1 MAPTAHRGLDA
12 LIAAV
17 RAGSI
22 GGDIGQARA
31 ISDTAGRGWTYAMLV
46 AEAARSWEHLR
57 THRPAGVLLLLA
69 DQSAEAVAALLG
81 GLAAGYQVI
90 LQGAALDEDARARLE
105 QAFRPD
111 ATFERGSLQLDAC
124 AGPPAYP
131 AAAVLLSTS
140 GTTGSSK
147 FVRLPLAALVAN
159 ARQIADA
166 LHIASTDIALGHLP
180 IHYSYGLSVVTSH
193 LEVGAAVHLT
203 AMSFTQPDFWQDVA
217 VARATHL
224 PGVPF
229 HYMFLARGAL
239 GSLVPSCIK
248 SFTQAGGALAVPV
261 RQRVHD
267 AVGSRGGRFY
277 VMYGQTEAAPR
288 IATLDHADFPAHP
301 ESVGRVLAGGHL
313 RIVNEQ
319 GGDVAAG
326 EEGEIVYSGPNV
338 MAGYASTREDLT
350 APDLPLPLI
359 RTGDRGVLDQRGFLT
374 LRGRDQGFAKVGG
387 LRLGLDDL
395 AARLAPFSDVALLP
409 GDDRVHV
416 FHAAAAEGDLKP
428 HIRNLALDYAIPVS
442 SFSLHVL
449 ADIPRHASGKVDYQR
464 LRELAE

>member
-1 MAPTAHRGLDA
+1 MAPTAHRGLNA

-159 ARQIADA
+159 ARHSRTI
-166 LHIASTDIALGHLP
+166 
-180 IHYSYGLSVVTSH
+180 
-193 LEVGAAVHLT
+193 
-203 AMSFTQPDFWQDVA
+203 M
-217 VARATHL
+217 AR
-224 PGVPF
+224 
-229 HYMFLARGAL
+229 
-239 GSLVPSCIK
+239 
-248 SFTQAGGALAVPV
+248 
-261 RQRVHD
+261 
-267 AVGSRGGRFY
+267 
-277 VMYGQTEAAPR
+277 E
-288 IATLDHADFPAHP
+288 
-301 ESVGRVLAGGHL
+301 
-313 RIVNEQ
+313 
-319 GGDVAAG
+319 
-326 EEGEIVYSGPNV
+326 
-338 MAGYASTREDLT
+338 
-350 APDLPLPLI
+350 
-359 RTGDRGVLDQRGFLT
+359 
-374 LRGRDQGFAKVGG
+374 
-387 LRLGLDDL
+387 
-395 AARLAPFSDVALLP
+395 
-409 GDDRVHV
+409 
-416 FHAAAAEGDLKP
+416 
-428 HIRNLALDYAIPVS
+428 
-442 SFSLHVL
+442 
-449 ADIPRHASGKVDYQR
+449 
-464 LRELAE
+464 

>member
-1 MAPTAHRGLDA
+1 MVATAHHGLEA

-22 GGDIGQARA
+22 DGEIGKARA
-31 ISDTAGRGWTYAMLV
+31 VSDTSGRGWTYAMLV
-46 AEAARSWEHLR
+46 AEAARSCERLR

-69 DQSAEAVAALLG
+69 DQSAEALAALLG
-81 GLAAGYQVI
+81 GLAAGYQV
-90 LQGAALDEDARARLE
+90 LFQSAVMDDEARARLE

-111 ATFERGSLQLDAC
+111 ATFERGRLQLATG
-124 AGPPAYP
+124 AVQPVYP
-131 AAAVLLSTS
+131 AAALLLSTS

-147 FVRLPLAALVAN
+147 FVRLPLAAVVAN
-159 ARQIADA
+159 ARQIATA
-166 LHIASTDIALGHLP
+166 LRIASNDVALGHLP

-203 AMSFTQPDFWQDVA
+203 ALSFTQPGFWQDVA
-217 VARATHL
+217 TARATHL

-239 GSLVPSCIK
+239 RSLVPACVT
-248 SFTQAGGALAVPV
+248 SFTQAGGALPVPT
-261 RQRVHD
+261 RQHIHD
-267 AVGSRGGRFY
+267 AVDGRGGRFY

-301 ESVGRVLAGGHL
+301 GSVGCVMAGGHL
-313 RIVNEQ
+313 RIVGEQ
-319 GGDVAAG
+319 GADVAPG
-326 EEGEIVYSGPNV
+326 EEGEVVYSGPNA

-350 APDLPLPLI
+350 APDLPLPSI
-359 RTGDRGVLDQRGFLT
+359 RTGDRGVLDQQGFLT

-387 LRLGLDDL
+387 LRLSLDDM

-409 GDDRVHV
+409 GDDRVYV
-416 FHAAAAEGDLKP
+416 FHAAAADGDLKP
-428 HIRNLALDYAIPVS
+428 HIRNLALDYAIPVGC
-442 SFSLHVL
+442 FALHAL
-449 ADIPRHASGKVDYQR
+449 PDIPRHASGKVDYRR

>member
-1 MAPTAHRGLDA
+1 MGATAHRGLEA

-22 GGDIGQARA
+22 GGEIGQARA
-31 ISDTAGRGWTYAMLV
+31 TSDASGRGWTYAMLV
-46 AEAARSWEHLR
+46 AEAARICERLR
-57 THRPAGVLLLLA
+57 AHRPAGVLLLLA
-69 DQSAEAVAALLG
+69 DQSAESVAALLG

-90 LQGAALDEDARARLE
+90 LQGTAMDDARLCIE

-111 ATFERGSLQLDAC
+111 AIFERGGLQLA
-124 AGPPAYP
+124 AHAAPLAYP

-159 ARQIADA
+159 ARQIAGA
-166 LHIASTDIALGHLP
+166 LRIASSDVALGHLP

-203 AMSFTQPDFWQDVA
+203 ALSFTQPAFWRDVA
-217 VARATHL
+217 AARATHL

-239 GSLVPSCIK
+239 GSLVPPCIT
-248 SFTQAGGALAVPV
+248 SFTQAGGALAVPI
-261 RQRVHD
+261 RQRIHD

-277 VMYGQTEAAPR
+277 VMYGQTETAPR
-288 IATLDHADFPAHP
+288 ITTLDHADFPAHP
-301 ESVGRVLAGGHL
+301 ESVGRVMAGGHL

-319 GGDVAAG
+319 GGNVAPG

-338 MAGYASTREDLT
+338 MAGYACTREDLT
-350 APDLPLPLI
+350 ASDLPLPSI
-359 RTGDRGVLDQRGFLT
+359 RTGDRGVLDERGFLT
-374 LRGRDQGFAKVGG
+374 LRGRDHGFAKVGG
-387 LRLGLDDL
+387 LRLSLDDM
-395 AARLAPFSDVALLP
+395 AARLAPFSEVALLP
-409 GDDRVHV
+409 GDDKVHV

-428 HIRNLALDYAIPVS
+428 HIRNLALDYAIPVG
-442 SFSLHVL
+442 SFSLHLL

-464 LRELAE
+464 LREMAE